1 MSEGQVLTLIAGAL
15 AVAGSVIGI
24 GIWVGR
30 VSTRADSASRRSHDL
45 AEKLAAF
52 QVEVARDY
60 APRAQLTDMKVD
72 IMSAIHALGERI
84 DRLFQ
89 PRG

>member
-1 MSEGQVLTLIAGAL
+1 MSEGQVLTLLAGAL
-15 AVAGSVIGI
+15 AVASSVIGI

-30 VSTRADSASRRSHDL
+30 VSTKADSANKRSHAL
-45 AEKLAAF
+45 AEKLALF
-52 QVEVARDY
+52 QIEVARDY
-60 APRAQLTDMKVD
+60 APKTQLTDMKAD
-72 IMSAIHALGERI
+72 IMAAIHALGERI